1 LSELRKHARGLT
13 DREPQTR
20 QRSAHAVLDFVRGDY
35 LSEFRYE
42 EWARTQQHRVGMDLR
57 RVLMP
62 VAAAAASEFEV
73 DVRLRAASTLL
84 KLDPFDD
91 GAVLALAAAMEGSGK
106 RVAARDL
113 VLDYAERLRAELDD
127 EPSGDVA
134 AAVDALGGRGQSRS
148 I

>member
-1 LSELRKHARGLT
+1 MPLATAGTNEFGL
-13 DREPQTR
+13 
-20 QRSAHAVLDFVRGDY
+20 
-35 LSEFRYE
+35 
-42 EWARTQQHRVGMDLR
+42 
-57 RVLMP
+57 
-62 VAAAAASEFEV
+62 
-73 DVRLRAASTLL
+73 DVRLRAAATLL

-127 EPSGDVA
+127 EPSSEVA
-134 AAVDALGGRGQSRS
+134 AALGALRRGRGPGSRS